1 MTSPAATRR
10 AGRARRAPGATH
22 DHLLREGILK
32 LLAIKDS
39 DIRLLTLEQCRDAV
53 DKSLHAG
60 GAFSAT
66 IPLVTLYY
74 GGFIDVDVAD
84 PTRPGQD
91 LFVLSKGHAVAAL
104 ASIYAELG
112 YIDRSILRNSR
123 SFSSILNGHPGP
135 ILPGIQIATGPMGQG
150 MAVAQ
155 GFALAGRVSPRFD
168 AYALCGDGEMQEG
181 PIWEAVMFA
190 GQKHLDNLCVMVD
203 RNNGQLDMANRMIFP
218 MPDLEA
224 VFRSFNWEVHSVD
237 ATQYNGMYAALEQ
250 FRFGPRNGKPTAI
263 ICHGTKGHGALSD
276 FLNKHKVT
284 VPDRLLE
291 QEMAL
296 QADQRRDRA
305 GEFQAFYDKLHDYPD
320 GGLLQEALVEFA
332 GQMRLDARRTSADA
346 LSLAEVVGPVVTKR
360 VPQRDKR
367 IKYDAGQLPVL
378 DRAKEYAASDVVT
391 GAMKVFARDPR
402 VVSIDADLATTSG
415 LEGGVAMVDQR
426 RALNVGVAEANM
438 MGIGEAFAALG
449 YNTWISTFCPFYDWK
464 VLRRIAVGHQERH
477 EAIAAED
484 GWLSEGHGLDLT
496 MLATAANFETR
507 TNGATHMG
515 NDDSLTFD
523 AVAHLKIIDVSCP
536 QQMLSL
542 MKWVMAGNRGLLYVR
557 VMRTPSAVLY
567 DANYQF
573 EFGKASFVHGTAADA
588 AFIVSSGRG
597 VHEAIAAARLCAAS
611 GTQVAVIDMPSIDE
625 DLLMQLSASGK
636 VVCLA
641 EQNNGYILQNLL
653 KVRHRRGNV
662 GSDPRTPRGG
672 QTPSVLSINTL
683 DGVGR
688 PQFIHSGTYEELL
701 EAFGLTP
708 SHIANAVTAELNARG
723 SR

>member
-1 MTSPAATRR
+1 MTSPAVTRHARR
-10 AGRARRAPGATH
+10 ALRAPGASH

-112 YIDRSILRNSR
+112 YIDRSVLKNSR
-123 SFSSILNGHPGP
+123 SFTSILNGHPGP

-150 MAVAQ
+150 FAVAQ
-155 GFALAGRVSPRFD
+155 GFALAGRTSPRFD

-237 ATQYNGMYAALEQ
+237 ATQYNGVYAALEQ

-305 GEFQAFYDKLHDYPD
+305 
-320 GGLLQEALVEFA
+320 
-332 GQMRLDARRTSADA
+332 S
-346 LSLAEVVGPVVTKR
+346 
-360 VPQRDKR
+360 
-367 IKYDAGQLPVL
+367 
-378 DRAKEYAASDVVT
+378 
-391 GAMKVFARDPR
+391 
-402 VVSIDADLATTSG
+402 
-415 LEGGVAMVDQR
+415 
-426 RALNVGVAEANM
+426 
-438 MGIGEAFAALG
+438 
-449 YNTWISTFCPFYDWK
+449 
-464 VLRRIAVGHQERH
+464 
-477 EAIAAED
+477 
-484 GWLSEGHGLDLT
+484 
-496 MLATAANFETR
+496 
-507 TNGATHMG
+507 
-515 NDDSLTFD
+515 
-523 AVAHLKIIDVSCP
+523 
-536 QQMLSL
+536 
-542 MKWVMAGNRGLLYVR
+542 
-557 VMRTPSAVLY
+557 
-567 DANYQF
+567 
-573 EFGKASFVHGTAADA
+573 
-588 AFIVSSGRG
+588 
-597 VHEAIAAARLCAAS
+597 
-611 GTQVAVIDMPSIDE
+611 
-625 DLLMQLSASGK
+625 
-636 VVCLA
+636 
-641 EQNNGYILQNLL
+641 
-653 KVRHRRGNV
+653 
-662 GSDPRTPRGG
+662 
-672 QTPSVLSINTL
+672 
-683 DGVGR
+683 
-688 PQFIHSGTYEELL
+688 
-701 EAFGLTP
+701 
-708 SHIANAVTAELNARG
+708 
-723 SR
+723 

>member
-1 MTSPAATRR
+1 MSGRSAIHARR
-10 AGRARRAPGATH
+10 PARRAPGATH

-66 IPLVTLYY
+66 IPLVTLFY

-104 ASIYAELG
+104 ASIYAEFG
-112 YIDRSILRNSR
+112 YFDRNVLRNSR
-123 SFSSILNGHPGP
+123 SHTSILNGHPGP

-150 MAVAQ
+150 LSVAQ
-155 GFALAGRVSPRFD
+155 GFAIAGRVSPRFD

-181 PIWEAVMFA
+181 PIWEAVLFA
-190 GQKHLDNLCVMVD
+190 GQKHLDNLCLMID
-203 RNNGQLDMANRMIFP
+203 RNNGQLDLAHRLIFP
-218 MPDLEA
+218 MPDLES
-224 VFRSFNWEVHSVD
+224 VFAAFNWQVHSVD
-237 ATQYNGMYAALEQ
+237 ATQYNGLYAALER

-263 ICHGTKGHGALSD
+263 VCHATKGHGALSD

-284 VPDRLLE
+284 VPDRLLQ
-291 QEMAL
+291 QEMSL
-296 QADQRRDRA
+296 QGEQRQHRVD
-305 GEFQAFYDKLHDYPD
+305 EFARFHQRLRDYPD
-320 GGLLQEALVEFA
+320 GGLLQEGLTEMA
-332 GQMRLDARRTSADA
+332 GEMRLDVQRAGSG
-346 LSLAEVVGPVVTKR
+346 SLGMSQVIGPVVTSR
-360 VPQRDKR
+360 APPRNKR
-367 IKYDAGQLPVL
+367 IHFDGTLLPQLDP
-378 DRAKEYAASDVVT
+378 AKEYAASDVVT
-391 GAMKVFARDPR
+391 LAMKVFARDPH

-415 LEGGVAMVDQR
+415 LEAGVAAVDQR

-438 MGIGEAFAALG
+438 MGIGEAFASLG

-464 VLRRIAVGHQERH
+464 VLRRIAVGQQERM
-477 EAIAAED
+477 EAIATEH
-484 GWLSEGHGLDLT
+484 GWLSDGHGLDLT
-496 MLATAANFETR
+496 LLATAANFETR

-515 NDDSLTFD
+515 NDDNTTFD

-536 QQMLSL
+536 QQMLAL
-542 MKWVMAGNRGLLYVR
+542 MKWVMEGNRGLLYVR

-567 DANYQF
+567 DSDYQF
-573 EFGKASFVHGTAADA
+573 EFGKASFVRGTLTDA

-597 VHEAIAAARLCAAS
+597 VHEALGAARDCAAA
-611 GTQVAVIDMPSIDE
+611 GTRVAVIDMPSIDE
-625 DLLMQLSASGK
+625 ELLVNLCASGK
-636 VVCLA
+636 LVCLA

-653 KVRHRRGNV
+653 KLQYRKRRE
-662 GSDPRTPRGG
+662 
-672 QTPSVLSINTL
+672 TPSRLSVLAINTL
-683 DGVGR
+683 DGEGR
-688 PQFIHSGTYEELL
+688 PRFIHSGTYEELI

-708 SHIANAVTAELNARG
+708 SQIARAVTSALNR
-723 SR
+723 

>member
-1 MTSPAATRR
+1 MTSPAVTRHARR
-10 AGRARRAPGATH
+10 ALRAPGASH

-112 YIDRSILRNSR
+112 YIDRSVLKNSR
-123 SFSSILNGHPGP
+123 SFTSILNGHPGP

-150 MAVAQ
+150 LAVAQ
-155 GFALAGRVSPRFD
+155 GFALAGRTSPRFD

-237 ATQYNGMYAALEQ
+237 ATQYNGVYAALEQ

-305 GEFQAFYDKLHDYPD
+305 AEFIAFHDRLHDYPD

-332 GQMRLDARRTSADA
+332 GQMRLDVRRVGRYAVSRPGHRPGIDHACSAPRQADSVRSRPNCRCSIARRNTRPATS
-346 LSLAEVVGPVVTKR
+346 SR
-360 VPQRDKR
+360 
-367 IKYDAGQLPVL
+367 
-378 DRAKEYAASDVVT
+378 
-391 GAMKVFARDPR
+391 
-402 VVSIDADLATTSG
+402 
-415 LEGGVAMVDQR
+415 
-426 RALNVGVAEANM
+426 
-438 MGIGEAFAALG
+438 
-449 YNTWISTFCPFYDWK
+449 
-464 VLRRIAVGHQERH
+464 LR
-477 EAIAAED
+477 
-484 GWLSEGHGLDLT
+484 
-496 MLATAANFETR
+496 
-507 TNGATHMG
+507 
-515 NDDSLTFD
+515 
-523 AVAHLKIIDVSCP
+523 
-536 QQMLSL
+536 
-542 MKWVMAGNRGLLYVR
+542 
-557 VMRTPSAVLY
+557 
-567 DANYQF
+567 
-573 EFGKASFVHGTAADA
+573 
-588 AFIVSSGRG
+588 
-597 VHEAIAAARLCAAS
+597 
-611 GTQVAVIDMPSIDE
+611 
-625 DLLMQLSASGK
+625 
-636 VVCLA
+636 
-641 EQNNGYILQNLL
+641 
-653 KVRHRRGNV
+653 
-662 GSDPRTPRGG
+662 
-672 QTPSVLSINTL
+672 
-683 DGVGR
+683 
-688 PQFIHSGTYEELL
+688 
-701 EAFGLTP
+701 
-708 SHIANAVTAELNARG
+708 
-723 SR
+723 

>member
-1 MTSPAATRR
+1 MTSPAVTRHARR
-10 AGRARRAPGATH
+10 ALRAPGATH

-112 YIDRSILRNSR
+112 YFDRSVLRNSR
-123 SFSSILNGHPGP
+123 SFTSILNGHPGP

-150 MAVAQ
+150 LAVAQ
-155 GFALAGRVSPRFD
+155 GFAIAGRMSPRFD

-224 VFRSFNWEVHSVD
+224 VFSSFNWEVHSVD
-237 ATQYNGMYAALEQ
+237 ATQYNGLYAALEQ

-284 VPDRLLE
+284 VPDPLLE

-296 QADQRRDRA
+296 QAEQRRDR
-305 GEFQAFYDKLHDYPD
+305 
-320 GGLLQEALVEFA
+320 VE
-332 GQMRLDARRTSADA
+332 RIH
-346 LSLAEVVGPVVTKR
+346 R
-360 VPQRDKR
+360 VPRQASRLSGRRAAAGGAGGVRRPDAPRRAAQRRRRAVARAGHRPGGDHAR
-367 IKYDAGQLPVL
+367 SVRETSGFEYDAALLPVL

-391 GAMKVFARDPR
+391 AAMKVFARDPR

-415 LEGGVAMVDQR
+415 LEAGVAHGRSAARAERRRGRGQHDGHRRGVCRARLQHLDQHLLSVLRLEGPAADRRRPSGAAGSDGAPRRLAQR
-426 RALNVGVAEANM
+426 RARPRSHDAGDR
-438 MGIGEAFAALG
+438 GQ
-449 YNTWISTFCPFYDWK
+449 
-464 VLRRIAVGHQERH
+464 LRDAHQRRH
-477 EAIAAED
+477 A
-484 GWLSEGHGLDLT
+484 HGQRRQPRRS
-496 MLATAANFETR
+496 MR
-507 TNGATHMG
+507 M
-515 NDDSLTFD
+515 
-523 AVAHLKIIDVSCP
+523 AHLKIIDVSCP
-536 QQMLSL
+536 QQMLAL
-542 MKWVMAGNRGLLYVR
+542 MRWVMAGNRGLLYVR

-567 DANYQF
+567 DRDYEF
-573 EFGKASFVHGTAADA
+573 EFGKG
-588 AFIVSSGRG
+588 AFC
-597 VHEAIAAARLCAAS
+597 AARR
-611 GTQVAVIDMPSIDE
+611 P
-625 DLLMQLSASGK
+625 
-636 VVCLA
+636 
-641 EQNNGYILQNLL
+641 
-653 KVRHRRGNV
+653 
-662 GSDPRTPRGG
+662 TPR
-672 QTPSVLSINTL
+672 SS
-683 DGVGR
+683 
-688 PQFIHSGTYEELL
+688 
-701 EAFGLTP
+701 
-708 SHIANAVTAELNARG
+708 
-723 SR
+723 

>member
-1 MTSPAATRR
+1 MTSPSVTRH
-10 AGRARRAPGATH
+10 ARRAVRALGATH
-22 DHLLREGILK
+22 DRLLREGLLK

-66 IPLVTLYY
+66 IPLVALYY
-74 GGFIDVDVAD
+74 GGFIDVDVED
-84 PTRPGQD
+84 PTRAGQD

-112 YIDRSILRNSR
+112 YIDRSVLKNSR
-123 SFSSILNGHPGP
+123 SFRSILNGHPGP
-135 ILPGIQIATGPMGQG
+135 VLPGIQIATGPMGQG
-150 MAVAQ
+150 FAVAQ
-155 GFALAGRVSPRFD
+155 GFAIAGRVSPRFD

-203 RNNGQLDMANRMIFP
+203 RNNGQLDLANRMIFP
-218 MPDLEA
+218 MPDLDA
-224 VFRSFNWEVHSVD
+224 VFRSFNWNVHNVD
-237 ATQYNGMYAALEQ
+237 ATQYNGVYEALEQ

-263 ICHGTKGHGALSD
+263 ICHATKGHGALSD

-296 QADQRRDRA
+296 QRDQRRDRVS
-305 GEFQAFYDKLHDYPD
+305 EFMAFHERLQEYPD
-320 GGLLQEALVEFA
+320 GQLLHETLVELA
-332 GQMRLDARRTSADA
+332 GQMRLDVTGTTAQTS
-346 LSLAEVVGPVVTKR
+346 SLAQVVGPVVTR
-360 VPQRDKR
+360 RANPRNKR
-367 IKYDAGQLPVL
+367 IEYDAAQLPAI
-378 DRAKEYAASDVVT
+378 DRTKQYAASDIVT
-391 GAMKVFARDPR
+391 AAMKVFAVDPR
-402 VVSIDADLATTSG
+402 IVSIDADLATTSG
-415 LEGGVAMVDQR
+415 LEAGVAAVDQR

-449 YNTWISTFCPFYDWK
+449 YNAWISTFCPFYDWK
-464 VLRRIAVGHQERH
+464 VLRRIAVGHQERM
-477 EAIAAED
+477 EAMAAPD

-496 MLATAANFETR
+496 LLATAANLETR

-515 NDDSLTFD
+515 NDDNLTFD

-536 QQMLSL
+536 QQMLAL

-567 DANYQF
+567 DPAYQF
-573 EFGKASFVHGTAADA
+573 EFGKGSFVHGAPTDA

-597 VHEAIAAARLCAAS
+597 VHEALAAARDCAAS
-611 GTQVAVIDMPSIDE
+611 GVNVAVIDMPSIDE
-625 DLLMQLSASGK
+625 DSA
-636 VVCLA
+636 A
-641 EQNNGYILQNLL
+641 
-653 KVRHRRGNV
+653 
-662 GSDPRTPRGG
+662 
-672 QTPSVLSINTL
+672 
-683 DGVGR
+683 
-688 PQFIHSGTYEELL
+688 
-701 EAFGLTP
+701 AGL
-708 SHIANAVTAELNARG
+708 
-723 SR
+723 